1 VYKGHVRKSGAC
13 PEDDAAGQS
22 ILFTND
28 RRVVARERQ
37 NVYVHFKVK
46 NKFLSKEELP
56 VYIHVQCQKR
66 PTTVSKETYYSVKR
80 DLSKEELPVYIH
92 VRILF
97 RNDRRA
103 VARERQDVYVHFS
116 VVNNLCN

>member
-1 VYKGHVRKSGAC
+1 MYKGHVRKSGAC

-56 VYIHVQCQKR
+56 VYIHV
-66 PTTVSKETYYSVKR
+66 
-80 DLSKEELPVYIH
+80 
-92 VRILF
+92 RILF